1 MESFKE
7 QKKEKREAGEKKLEY
22 VIEFPNH
29 PTSVELLSM
38 LEKYDPEK
46 MLKEITKKH
55 LDINSYKIVHNES
68 LGDKAE
74 WIENKG
80 AEVNFNKGAKYV
92 WLCVAH
98 EMAHQFLQEK
108 PTWQNLDEAADIIK
122 RNNSYKSEKYN
133 YTFQYA
139 VEQAMACLLQAACED
154 KGPDT
159 RPIQWERW
167 KDTFEAMV
175 VKDFAEKFW
184 EPFIGYLKDNSNYQ
198 NIDYFILETLQKNY

>member
-7 QKKEKREAGEKKLEY
+7 QKKEKGEAGEKNLEY
-22 VIEFPNH
+22 IIEFPNH
-29 PTSVELLSM
+29 PISVELLSM

-46 MLKEITKKH
+46 ILKEITKKH

-80 AEVNFNKGAKYV
+80 VKVNFNKGAKYV

>member
-1 MESFKE
+1 MITDYNWKNGKF
-7 QKKEKREAGEKKLEY
+7 QRTKKREKRSWRKKLEY

-38 LEKYDPEK
+38 LENMIRKNVK
-46 MLKEITKKH
+46 RNNKKH

-98 EMAHQFLQEK
+98 EMAHQFLQENQHGK
-108 PTWQNLDEAADIIK
+108 I
-122 RNNSYKSEKYN
+122 
-133 YTFQYA
+133 
-139 VEQAMACLLQAACED
+139 
-154 KGPDT
+154 
-159 RPIQWERW
+159 
-167 KDTFEAMV
+167 
-175 VKDFAEKFW
+175 
-184 EPFIGYLKDNSNYQ
+184 
-198 NIDYFILETLQKNY
+198 